1 MNGRRARLAA
11 ILVANLLAAAPAAG
25 AVLAPPV
32 TIDGPS
38 SAIVSVDGLALAQD
52 GGGAVVYRKLTG
64 GVAHVFAALEQAGAW
79 GPPAQL
85 DGTLAV
91 GATSSAVAVS
101 NGGRVAV
108 VWISGGMLYGAVHPA
123 GASAFSAPQPIAA
136 AAGTP
141 ALGMGVSGTAYVAFV
156 APAGGTASNVD
167 VARLDRSAAS
177 FALLPGA
184 LTTAPITLPSAGGG
198 PTIAVSADATAVVA
212 WAALQA
218 GGTTHVFVR
227 RASAA
232 GPSPVIDDA
241 TVATLGGVS
250 GGSAD
255 SPAVGVAYDSSSA
268 WVAFRETFGAF
279 TRVVVTQLLG
289 DELQA
294 PVFADSLGP
303 AAATSSALAPSL
315 AINGNG
321 AGLLASELS
330 PTPNLVAAALGA
342 SGVRHG
348 WTPGSVVSATPGS
361 VAPAPLAALSA
372 SGKGAV
378 VYAPSTGALDAELFA
393 RGLPGAPLALSS
405 TTLGPVVTAD
415 GLAASADDRGDLAVG
430 FVAGSPTALSVVVQ
444 PIVVPPSK
452 PRATGT
458 QRWTAERR
466 PVLRWQASSDSWT
479 PPSYAVYLDGTR
491 VATTEGHRYAVPAD
505 LGNGRHRWRVVAI
518 DALGQRA
525 SSMTRRLLI
534 DAARPALRLRVAG
547 MRSAGAPVSF
557 TVDATALSGVRRLTL
572 DYGDG
577 HLGRAPSTTHVYAR
591 AGRYTVV
598 VTVTDG
604 AGVRTVRREAVTI
617 S

>member
-11 ILVANLLAAAPAAG
+11 IVVANLLAAAPAAA
-25 AVLAPPV
+25 AVLAPAV

-52 GGGAVVYRKLTG
+52 GSGAVVYRKLTG
-64 GVAHVFAALEQAGAW
+64 GVAHVFAALEHAGAW

-85 DGTLAV
+85 DGTLAG
-91 GATSSAVAVS
+91 GASTSAVAAS
-101 NGGRVAV
+101 NGGRVTV
-108 VWISGGMLYGAVHPA
+108 VWISGGMLYGEVHPA
-123 GASAFSAPQPIAA
+123 GASGFSAPQPIAA
-136 AAGTP
+136 ASGTP
-141 ALGMGVSGTAYVAFV
+141 ALAMGVSGTAYVAFV
-156 APAGGTASNVD
+156 APAGTQSNVD
-167 VARLDRSAAS
+167 VARLDRSATS
-177 FALLPGA
+177 FTLLSGA
-184 LTTAPITLPSAGGG
+184 LNTAPITLPSAGG
-198 PTIAVSADATAVVA
+198 PTVAVSADATAVVA
-212 WAALQA
+212 WAALQSD
-218 GGTTHVFVR
+218 GSTHVFVR

-241 TVATLGGVS
+241 TVATLGGVG

-255 SPAVGVAYDSSSA
+255 SPAVGIAYDSSSA

-289 DELQA
+289 DELRTPA
-294 PVFADSLGP
+294 FADSLGP
-303 AAATSSALAPSL
+303 GAATSSALAPSL
-315 AINGNG
+315 AINGDG

-330 PTPNLVAAALGA
+330 PTPNLVVAALGTA
-342 SGVRHG
+342 ESRHG

-361 VAPAPLAALSA
+361 VAPGPLAALSA
-372 SGKGAV
+372 SGKGVV
-378 VYAPSTGALDAELFA
+378 VYTPSTGALDAELFA
-393 RGLPGAPLALSS
+393 RGAPSAPLALSS

-415 GLAASADDRGDLAVG
+415 GLAAAADDRGDLAVG
-430 FVAGSPTALSVVVQ
+430 FVAGSPTALSVLVE
-444 PIVVPPSK
+444 PIVVPPSS

-458 QRWTAERR
+458 QRWRAERR

-479 PPSYAVYLDGTR
+479 PPRYAVYLDGTR
-491 VATTEGHRYAVPAD
+491 VATTDTTRYAVPAA
-505 LGNGRHRWRVVAI
+505 LGDGRHSWRVVAI

-525 SSMTRRLLI
+525 SSMTRRLLV

-547 MRSAGAPVSF
+547 MRSAGAAVSF

-577 HLGRAPSTTHVYAR
+577 HLGSAPSTTHVYAS

-604 AGVRTVRREAVTI
+604 AGVRTVLREAVTI